1 MNPLV
6 AKQVDAMLDQYL
18 AAGLIQHSN
27 SPYSSPIVV
36 IPKKSGGIRITVNY
50 RKLNSIST
58 LGQLPIPRVEEI
70 LYAKLNKGVIFSL
83 FDSTGSFH
91 QITVRKDTIPLTA
104 FATPTRPFEWLRMP
118 MG

>member
-6 AKQVDAMLDQYL
+6 AKKQVDAILDQNL
-18 AAGLIQHSN
+18 AVGLIQHSN
-27 SPYSSPIVV
+27 SPYSSPIVA

-70 LYAKLNKGVIFSL
+70 LAKLNRGSIFSL
-83 FDSTGSFH
+83 FRFTSFLGH
-91 QITVRKDTIPLTA
+91 AKGIVTERVRWVAGLSY
-104 FATPTRPFEWLRMP
+104 LRRRCHR
-118 MG
+118 